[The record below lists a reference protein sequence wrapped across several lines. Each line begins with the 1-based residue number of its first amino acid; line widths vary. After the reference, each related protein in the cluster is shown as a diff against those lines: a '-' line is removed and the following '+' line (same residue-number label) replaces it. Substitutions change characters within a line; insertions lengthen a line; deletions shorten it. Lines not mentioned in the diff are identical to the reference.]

1 MAENGSM
8 LQSYNT
14 ELVKRTHWWP
24 RTASSVCRLADVVRA
39 PPLSP
44 G

>member
-14 ELVKRTHWWP
+14 ELVKRTHCCLRANSW
-24 RTASSVCRLADVVRA
+24 AFRLADVDSARKIR
-39 PPLSP
+39 
-44 G
+44 